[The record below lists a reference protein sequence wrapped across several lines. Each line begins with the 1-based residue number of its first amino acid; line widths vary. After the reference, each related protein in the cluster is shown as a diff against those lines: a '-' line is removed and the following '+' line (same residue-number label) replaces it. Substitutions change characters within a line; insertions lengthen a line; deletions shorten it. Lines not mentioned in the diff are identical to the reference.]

1 MLLRNREKYIL
12 TADTSKANVQ
22 MAIQMDV
29 DPQQRRT
36 VSDNVQ
42 QGHHIIVSGLL
53 QKCKDCS
60 GEKGFDGVITALQM
74 QTYLCVRDFRQRK
87 NKKGEA
93 YGWPVAVY
101 CTPEHLWG
109 RDHVTSAYTESAA
122 SSGEK
127 NRSAHAGNLPDCNQ
141 TAGTSVGGEYCCT
154 VIHKNIYSG
163 SVRAAEAE
171 IRGSLIQRER
181 F

>member
-1 MLLRNREKYIL
+1 MDFYLEENAEAEYFSSELKK
-12 TADTSKANVQ
+12 KA
-22 MAIQMDV
+22 
-29 DPQQRRT
+29 
-36 VSDNVQ
+36 
-42 QGHHIIVSGLL
+42 GFG
-53 QKCKDCS
+53 KG

-127 NRSAHAGNLPDCNQ
+127 SQRTCGKSTRLQPGSRYIGWWGILLRCN
-141 TAGTSVGGEYCCT
+141 S
-154 VIHKNIYSG
+154 
-163 SVRAAEAE
+163 
-171 IRGSLIQRER
+171 
-181 F
+181 

>member
-1 MLLRNREKYIL
+1 MRQHTLWDDEKAFIRQKKIMDFYL
-12 TADTSKANVQ
+12 EENAEAEYFSSELKKKA
-22 MAIQMDV
+22 
-29 DPQQRRT
+29 
-36 VSDNVQ
+36 
-42 QGHHIIVSGLL
+42 GFG
-53 QKCKDCS
+53 KG

-109 RDHVTSAYTESAA
+109 RDHVTSAYAESAA

-127 NRSAHAGNLPDCNQ
+127 IAAHMREIYPIATRQQVHRLVGNIVAL
-141 TAGTSVGGEYCCT
+141 
-154 VIHKNIYSG
+154 
-163 SVRAAEAE
+163 
-171 IRGSLIQRER
+171 
-181 F
+181 

>member
-1 MLLRNREKYIL
+1 MYKR
-12 TADTSKANVQ
+12 Q
-22 MAIQMDV
+22 
-29 DPQQRRT
+29 
-36 VSDNVQ
+36 
-42 QGHHIIVSGLL
+42 
-53 QKCKDCS
+53 
-60 GEKGFDGVITALQM
+60 GFDGVITALQM

-127 NRSAHAGNLPDCNQ
+127 IAAHMREIYPIATRQQVHRLVGNIVAL
-141 TAGTSVGGEYCCT
+141 
-154 VIHKNIYSG
+154 
-163 SVRAAEAE
+163 
-171 IRGSLIQRER
+171 
-181 F
+181 